1 MSPNLLVAVILAL
14 VGGALA
20 GALVAG
26 ARARRAARERERTS
40 REMAEAIAAEILK
53 ARDAERQ
60 ADIDRTLDRIK
71 SEFGSISLSTMK
83 HAQEALVTLAGERL
97 GAKLTEGAKDID
109 GKKGLIDQTLAQL
122 AEQMTKELA
131 KVAETMKSLEKDR
144 EGKFADLAA
153 HLANAHNATRDL
165 TQTAAS
171 LREALSSTKA
181 RGAWGERMAEDVLQL
196 AGFVEGVNY
205 RKQATLDGNRGRPD
219 FTFLL
224 PNELTLN
231 MDVKFP
237 LDNYLRYLDA
247 TTDGERDR
255 CRAEFV
261 RDARKCLKQ
270 VQSRSYIDPE
280 SNTVDC
286 VLLFIPNEQVYGFL
300 HESDRSLV
308 DDAVKSHVVLCSP
321 FTLYAV
327 LALIRQAFDNFQ
339 IERRS
344 REFLTLLG
352 EFQKQWFEF
361 KEKMD
366 KMGRRIDDAQKE
378 FVALT
383 TTRSNALERT
393 LGKIDEL
400 RQRESSGG
408 RELPGDEGAQ
418 LGLPMDDLSLRA
430 SDAVD
435 VVNEEDSTRPD
446 EPVTRRFSF

>member
-1 MSPNLLVAVILAL
+1 MSPNILVVVLLAL
-14 VGGALA
+14 VGGALV
-20 GALVAG
+20 GAAVAA
-26 ARARRAARERERTS
+26 ARARHAARERERAT

-53 ARDAERQ
+53 TRDAERQ
-60 ADIDRTLDRIK
+60 ADIDRTLERIK

-83 HAQEALVTLAGERL
+83 HAQDALVALARERL
-97 GAKLTEGAKDID
+97 GATLTESARDID

-122 AEQMTKELA
+122 ADQMTKELA
-131 KVAETMKSLEKDR
+131 KVAETMKTLEKDR
-144 EGKFADLAA
+144 EGKFADLSA
-153 HLANAHNATRDL
+153 HLANAHAATRDL

-224 PNELTLN
+224 PNDLTLN

-237 LDNYLRYLDA
+237 LENYARYLEA

-261 RDARKCLKQ
+261 RDARRLLKQ
-270 VQSRSYIDPE
+270 VQSRNYIDPE

-300 HESDRSLV
+300 HESDRTLV
-308 DDAVKSHVVLCSP
+308 DEAVKHHVVLCSP

-344 REFLTLLG
+344 REFLVLLA
-352 EFQKQWFEF
+352 EFQKQWLKF
-361 KEKMD
+361 KEQME
-366 KMGRRIDDAQKE
+366 KMGRRIDDAQRE
-378 FVALT
+378 FDALT
-383 TTRSNALERT
+383 TTRSTALDRT
-393 LGKIDEL
+393 LGKIDEM
-400 RQRESSGG
+400 RQRESAG
-408 RELPGDEGAQ
+408 RELPEDDEAPQ
-418 LGLPMDDLSLRA
+418 LGLEMNDIPSRA
-430 SDAVD
+430 GDAAGFE
-435 VVNEEDSTRPD
+435 NEEDQGRPD
-446 EPVTRRFSF
+446 EPVTRRLSF